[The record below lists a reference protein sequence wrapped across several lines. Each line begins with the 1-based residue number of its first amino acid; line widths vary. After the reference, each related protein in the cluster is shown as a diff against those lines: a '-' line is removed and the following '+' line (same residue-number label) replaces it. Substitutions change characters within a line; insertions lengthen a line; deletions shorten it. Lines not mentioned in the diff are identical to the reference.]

1 MASIPL
7 NNNYRNHTSHC
18 PGFRNVGVPVWT
30 QRLGFHIDRLKEA
43 QASNSETV
51 FQVGEADFVDWQR
64 GKWKFLG
71 LWEEDLDFGL
81 MGLNRRGAGGSLSC
95 LWPMLEDKIY

>member
-7 NNNYRNHTSHC
+7 HNNYRNHTSHC
-18 PGFRNVGVPVWT
+18 LGFRNVGARGWT
-30 QRLGFHIDRLKEA
+30 QRLGCRVDKLKEA

-51 FQVGEADFVDWQR
+51 FQVGEGDFVDWQR

-71 LWEEDLDFGL
+71 LWEEDLDFGQI
-81 MGLNRRGAGGSLSC
+81 GLNRRGAGGSLSC